1 MDTKTFAAFLEEQGQ
16 QHVLAYD
23 AKLDAQGQAKL
34 RAQVEAV
41 DYTLIDRVRGEKKVE
56 ARGVFEPLDAVTL
69 DVIEDK
75 REEYQAIGAKA
86 LQAGKIAAVLLAGGQ
101 GTRLGCSGPKGVVD
115 IGLTK
120 PVYIFQRL
128 FENTLEVI
136 EATGA
141 KIPFY
146 IMTSDKNN
154 DETVS
159 FLKEH
164 KYFGYPEEDIVF
176 FQQDMTPSV
185 DFDGKLLLEG
195 PDQLSLSPNGN
206 GGWFASMLKAGLKE
220 DMDRRGVEWLNV
232 FAVDNVL
239 QRIADPVFVG
249 ATLDSGCTSGAKVVR
264 KADPME
270 RVGVL
275 CLEDGRPS
283 IAEYYEMTDEMIHSR
298 KENGELSYAFGVI
311 LNYLFRRDALED
323 IVSRAMP
330 VHIVEKKIPY
340 MTLEG
345 EMVKPTEP
353 NGYKFELLVLDMVHM
368 MDSCLS
374 FEVDRNREFAP
385 IKNPTGVD
393 SIESARELL
402 KLNQIEL

>member
-1 MDTKTFAAFLEEQGQ
+1 MDRNQFAQFLALHGQ
-16 QHVLAYD
+16 EHVLDFYD
-23 AKLDAQGQAKL
+23 RLDQAGKDKLS
-34 RAQVEAV
+34 AQVEAV
-41 DYTLIDRVRGEKKVE
+41 DYSLIDRVREENKTE
-56 ARGVFEPLDAVTL
+56 PRGHFEPLDAVTL
-69 DVIEDK
+69 DVIAQNRDSYFSAGAEAL
-75 REEYQAIGAKA
+75 RE
-86 LQAGKIAAVLLAGGQ
+86 GKIAAVLLAGGQ

-115 IGLTK
+115 IGITK

-128 FENTLEVI
+128 FENTLEVVR
-136 EATGA
+136 ATGA
-141 KIPFY
+141 KLPFY
-146 IMTSDKNN
+146 IMTSDKNHE
-154 DETVS
+154 ETVA

-164 KYFGYPEEDIVF
+164 DFFGYPKEDVVF
-176 FQQDMTPSV
+176 FRQDMTPSV
-185 DFDGKLLLEG
+185 DFEGRLLLEG

-220 DMDRRGVEWLNV
+220 DMDKRGVEWLNV

-249 ATLDSGCTSGAKVVR
+249 ATLLSGCTSGAKVVR

-298 KENGELSYAFGVI
+298 RPDGELSYAFGVI
-311 LNYLFRRDALED
+311 LNYLFRRDALEN
-323 IVSRAMP
+323 IVSKAMP
-330 VHIVEKKIPY
+330 VHIVDKKIPY
-340 MTLEG
+340 ITADG
-345 EMVKPTEP
+345 TAFKPSEP

-374 FEVDRNREFAP
+374 FEVKREKEFAP

-402 KLNQIEL
+402 KGNGIEL